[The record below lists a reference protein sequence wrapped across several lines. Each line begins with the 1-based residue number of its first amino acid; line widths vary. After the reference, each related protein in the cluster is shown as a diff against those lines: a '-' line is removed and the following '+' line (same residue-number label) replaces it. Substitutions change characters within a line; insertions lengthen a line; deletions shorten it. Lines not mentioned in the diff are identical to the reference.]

1 MWNTKKEPFMF
12 LSCWKKLRLH
22 PKWGRDLS
30 TERKRKREHG
40 EDCEDS
46 NNDEHGAPVNDTS
59 GRPIGRKKMKDEK
72 FSTETMKPLIQNS
85 DKMVAAMNRKV
96 EVMEYLAQLHT
107 AKMFSE
113 ENGATA
119 EECQEY
125 FSMLRKKAKM
135 KLSKGK
141 CNLLVT
147 CPLLY

>member
-1 MWNTKKEPFMF
+1 MEHEEGAIHVPLLLEEASSASQMGTR
-12 LSCWKKLRLH
+12 SQ
-22 PKWGRDLS
+22 
-30 TERKRKREHG
+30 HG
-40 EDCEDS
+40 EKAEKRTRQDCEDS